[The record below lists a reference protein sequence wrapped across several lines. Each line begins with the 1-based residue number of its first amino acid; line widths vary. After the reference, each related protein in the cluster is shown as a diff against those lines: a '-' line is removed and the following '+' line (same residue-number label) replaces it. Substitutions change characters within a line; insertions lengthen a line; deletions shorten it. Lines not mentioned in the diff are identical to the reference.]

1 MAQTTVLPLLREADA
16 VVFDVDGVVTDSAR
30 VHAAAWKEAFD
41 AYLRDHPPADPVHR
55 RPFDAETDYLRHVDG
70 KPRLDG
76 AASFLASR
84 GLNTGPE
91 AVEEV
96 AAAKEKVFVA
106 HLRSGD
112 IVAYP
117 GTVRLLRA
125 LHRDGVPLAAASSSR
140 HATELLQ
147 RVGVADLFGAIVDGT
162 ESRRLGL
169 PGKPDPALFL
179 HAAERLGRPP
189 ARTAVV
195 EDALAGVEAGHRGGF
210 SPVIGVDRLDDGTHG
225 PALREHG
232 AGTVVRDLAELLTAP
247 EDPAPHPA
255 HTADS
260 PREEAS

>member
-1 MAQTTVLPLLREADA
+1 MAETDVLPPLRDADA

-30 VHAAAWKEAFD
+30 VHATAWKAAFD
-41 AYLRDHPPADPVHR
+41 AYLRAHPPAEPDQR
-55 RPFDAETDYLRHVDG
+55 RPFDAETDYLRYVDG

-84 GLNTGPE
+84 GLDTGPD

-96 AAAKEKVFVA
+96 AAAKEKVFVG

-112 IVAYP
+112 IEPYP
-117 GTVRLLRA
+117 GTVRLLHA

-140 HATELLQ
+140 HATELL
-147 RVGVADLFGAIVDGT
+147 RRAGVADLFAAIVDGG

-179 HAAERLGRPP
+179 HAAERLERPP

-210 SPVIGVDRLDDGTHG
+210 ATVIGIDRLDDGTHG

-232 AGTVVRDLAELLTAP
+232 ADTVVRDLAELLAP
-247 EDPAPHPA
+247 DAPPPHPA